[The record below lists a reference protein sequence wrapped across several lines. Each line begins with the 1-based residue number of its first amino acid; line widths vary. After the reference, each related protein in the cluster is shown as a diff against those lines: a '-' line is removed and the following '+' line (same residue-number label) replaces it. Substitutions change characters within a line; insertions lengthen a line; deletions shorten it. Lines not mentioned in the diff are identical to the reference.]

1 LQSLII
7 VRAHCEWQN
16 RPPTPS
22 LISSVIPILSSFSPQ
37 LVLLLRTSLHYIA
50 LLSICLN
57 DLAVLLFCIGLTV
70 LVGKYA
76 TGGNQSVAGQVV
88 EDAWNSVKGEL

>member
-1 LQSLII
+1 M
-7 VRAHCEWQN
+7 
-16 RPPTPS
+16 
-22 LISSVIPILSSFSPQ
+22 
-37 LVLLLRTSLHYIA
+37 
-50 LLSICLN
+50 
-57 DLAVLLFCIGLTV
+57 